1 MQTGLLFFIFVM
13 MRKKVIFLLLCVASL
28 SIMMS
33 CQSNDKKLCRIHGVM
48 ESSRWNEKQIFLVP
62 MFGPQDSEHVDSVV
76 IKDGS
81 FEFVADTTEMKV
93 IRVDYHFRDGA
104 QELLVVSEPG
114 DVYVKI
120 GANSTSHGTPQ
131 NDSLQVWKEHIERFN
146 SEYNALRA
154 QAHKDGNGNLLMTK
168 GKEIQR
174 ELREYNA
181 KMREN
186 MKSGVFYDFLKNR

>member
-13 MRKKVIFLLLCVASL
+13 MRKKVIFLLLCVAAL

-48 ESSRWNEKQIFLVP
+48 ESSRWNGKQIFLVP

-154 QAHKDGNGNLLMTK
+154 QAHKDGSGNLLMTK

>member
-1 MQTGLLFFIFVM
+1 
-13 MRKKVIFLLLCVASL
+13 
-28 SIMMS
+28 
-33 CQSNDKKLCRIHGVM
+33 
-48 ESSRWNEKQIFLVP
+48 

-104 QELLVVSEPG
+104 QDLLVVSEPG

-120 GANSTSHGTPQ
+120 GVSSTSHGTPQ

-154 QAHKDGNGNLLMTK
+154 QAHKSGNGDLLMTR

-181 KMREN
+181 QMREN